1 MQACSQTKADWDK
14 LDKIAAMFKDPKSLV
29 WHMGKDIWFNG
40 MDITHRIATAIT
52 DYEASKWEDFGYQ
65 IGAVASEVL
74 VGTQKRDAAKFFK
87 GTLEPFGLK
96 INVQDLLMCIH
107 DEDQALLMVDAAVQ
121 SFEEAYEKKDIQ
133 GAIGGVIAVVGA
145 YQ

>member
-1 MQACSQTKADWDK
+1 
-14 LDKIAAMFKDPKSLV
+14 
-29 WHMGKDIWFNG
+29 
-40 MDITHRIATAIT
+40 
-52 DYEASKWEDFGYQ
+52 
-65 IGAVASEVL
+65 
-74 VGTQKRDAAKFFK
+74 
-87 GTLEPFGLK
+87 
-96 INVQDLLMCIH
+96 MCIH